1 MLLLKGESLNS
12 GEDNQALPGKI
23 KFNVFKV
30 DKYNEIIR
38 IMMGSK
44 VNGRVLYSVAGYL
57 IDGLLIDSGW
67 HNTRRKLVNYLA
79 TQNIY
84 CVVNTHHHVDHI
96 GGNKLIMEE
105 LKVNVFA
112 PKESLPIIANRQNI
126 FSYQEELWGCPEP
139 CRVKVLGNT
148 VDTGHCSFQVV
159 QTSGHSRDH
168 VVFFL
173 RERGWLFTGDEFI
186 TENPNSARKNEDNK
200 QILKALKKMLVLEP
214 ELLITSAG
222 TIYQNGS
229 AVLRRTIA
237 YFEETKER
245 VHTMKKSG
253 LTSHEIVLELFGEE
267 APLKEF
273 TGGQFSR
280 QNFIEGF
287 FINNGN

>member
-23 KFNVFKV
+23 KFKVFKV

-57 IDGLLIDSGW
+57 IDGLLIDSGC
-67 HNTRRKLVNYLA
+67 HNTRWKLVNYLA
-79 TQNIY
+79 TQNISF
-84 CVVNTHHHVDHI
+84 VVNTHHHVDHI
-96 GGNKLIMEE
+96 GGNKVIMEE

-112 PKESLPIIANRQNI
+112 PKKSLPIIANRQNI
-126 FSYQEELWGCPEP
+126 FSYQEELRGCPEP
-139 CRVKVLGNT
+139 CQVKALG
-148 VDTGHCSFQVV
+148 DTIDTTHYSFQVV

-186 TENPNSARKNEDNK
+186 TENPNCARKNEDNEWVV
-200 QILKALKKMLVLEP
+200 KALKKMLALDP

-229 AVLRRTIA
+229 AVLSRTIA
-237 YFEETKER
+237 YFEEIKER

-253 LTSHEIVLELFGEE
+253 LTSQEIGLKLFGEE
-267 APLKEF
+267 TSLKEF

-287 FINNGN
+287 LISNGN